1 MSEPHILSTIISLYL
16 IKLRWF
22 CSVIFFSRHW
32 WICVALKRSKV
43 CRQSLSS
50 WFLNLYFV
58 HQWVWLLVT
67 RRIDL
72 SPFWSNKLNWIA
84 IFFTCWFCTLNA
96 YCYWVSAD
104 YKTGVKVHVVKKI
117 KILIK
122 VNSTKF
128 YKYQV
133 NYCYCYYYYYYGVF
147 CQIPHDG
154 C

>member
-1 MSEPHILSTIISLYL
+1 
-16 IKLRWF
+16 
-22 CSVIFFSRHW
+22 
-32 WICVALKRSKV
+32 
-43 CRQSLSS
+43 
-50 WFLNLYFV
+50 
-58 HQWVWLLVT
+58 
-67 RRIDL
+67 
-72 SPFWSNKLNWIA
+72 
-84 IFFTCWFCTLNA
+84 LNA